1 MSYAWVCVHIFI
13 CVNVGTCAPCVC
25 MGVRGEPWLSFV
37 TFYLCCF
44 AVEPGRLAGWPEN
57 FQGCSR
63 PVVHL
68 LRMVLSWK
76 GRSPF
81 CLPGLLHRVWG
92 RELWANAFILS
103 YLLSP
108 APALEISFLKE
119 NLSFIYYD
127 YFVSTWA
134 SVCVHMYHNMYGIRG
149 WLSGIGS
156 CFHCR
161 LQGLNSYH
169 QGHLQTLSPAEP
181 SW

>member
-25 MGVRGEPWLSFV
+25 MGVRDEPWLSFV

-76 GRSPF
+76 GP
-81 CLPGLLHRVWG
+81 
-92 RELWANAFILS
+92 LS
-103 YLLSP
+103 V
-108 APALEISFLKE
+108 FLVFYIE
-119 NLSFIYYD
+119 SEDVNFGQMLSF
-127 YFVSTWA
+127 
-134 SVCVHMYHNMYGIRG
+134 
-149 WLSGIGS
+149 
-156 CFHCR
+156 
-161 LQGLNSYH
+161 
-169 QGHLQTLSPAEP
+169 
-181 SW
+181 